1 MSTDELRTA
10 HERLLDA
17 RQKATGTAAT
27 RLDTL
32 CAQVSNAVDD
42 GRHLDHGQLARMMNT
57 LAELRE
63 DEAGDAAE
71 AISTAR
77 HALATYR
84 EGIEGV

>member
-1 MSTDELRTA
+1 MSTDELETA

-17 RQKATGTAAT
+17 REKATGTAAT

-32 CAQVSNAVDD
+32 CSQVSNAIDD
-42 GRHLDHGQLARMMNT
+42 GRGFDHGQLARMMNT

-63 DEAGDAAE
+63 DEDGDAAE

-77 HALATYR
+77 DALATYR
-84 EGIEGV
+84 EGVEGV